1 MNTYAFSQHFHMNML
16 CYKISHEVLLDP
28 LELLPASNPLAEVQH
43 SQQKTGVRNFKG
55 NVMLNAQEVDC
66 VIL

>member
-1 MNTYAFSQHFHMNML
+1 MNIL

-55 NVMLNAQEVDC
+55 NVMLND
-66 VIL
+66 